1 MMKEAIFN
9 ARLTFVDNLAEA
21 GIPDEYKNPLLTW
34 IKLIFADDQPNA
46 NKQGIKQDE
55 FPNLIKSMSYMPVK
69 ANYSAE
75 EADVQGHAGA
85 IQIGVLKE
93 GQQEGNKVVAIG
105 ALYNDEF
112 PDVVEFFKK
121 ETSEGR
127 VVNFS
132 WEIRYKDSKLED
144 EVEWLA
150 GTTTKAVTAVKSPA
164 YNGRT
169 PLVSISSFDLF
180 KVIDE
185 ELKRRKIGVTK

>member
-1 MMKEAIFN
+1 MKEAIFN
-9 ARLTFVDNLAEA
+9 AKLTFVDNLAEA

-55 FPNLIKSMSYMPVK
+55 FPNLIKSMSYMPIK

-85 IQIGVLKE
+85 VQIGILKE
-93 GQQEGNKVVAIG
+93 GQQESNKVVAIG

-112 PDVVEFFKK
+112 PEVVEFFKK

-132 WEIRYKDSKLED
+132 WEIRYKDSKLEND
-144 EVEWLA
+144 VVWLA

-180 KVIDE
+180 NVIDE

>member
-1 MMKEAIFN
+1 MKEAIFN

-185 ELKRRKIGVTK
+185 ELKRRKIGVTKW